1 MHGTF
6 ARLGGTQDS
15 VREITVSST
24 YKFVPESEL
33 PSITCASKSL
43 RNTYLRLYSGFAV
56 DFEDVHISIA
66 SVLIL
71 EQE

>member
-1 MHGTF
+1 M
-6 ARLGGTQDS
+6 
-15 VREITVSST
+15 SST